1 LVGLDAAMP
10 IFNAGR
16 NKARLKIARQKY
28 EQACLNYRKIVLRSL
43 QEVSSSLET
52 YWRTEEVLEY
62 RLQLVEASEEYVRL
76 ARLRYY
82 NGILSYLDLLD
93 AQRQLFNAEMSLSES
108 KRDRLLY
115 LVQLYKVLG
124 GGWEVLSESNN

>member
-1 LVGLDAAMP
+1 MIGLDAAMP

-28 EQACLNYRKIVLRSL
+28 EQACLSYRKIVLRSL
-43 QEVSSSLET
+43 QEVSNSLET
-52 YWRTEEVLEY
+52 YWRTEEALES

-76 ARLRYY
+76 ARLQYY

-93 AQRQLFNAEMSLSES
+93 AQRQLFNAELSLSES
-108 KRDRLLY
+108 KRDRLLS
-115 LVQLYKVLG
+115 LVQLYKALG
-124 GGWEVLSESNN
+124 GRWKKE